1 MKFSRA
7 RKLLGRKLIPIN
19 LGLAL
24 TVASTISLMETRLVV
39 SPSFAATPYK
49 QTESSIIAQ
58 LVAPV
63 RPVPGADGRTHLV
76 YELLLVNQSAFSVT
90 INSIAVLDGKSKA
103 MLKKIDGESLSA
115 NLRISLFGS
124 KGTTLQPSQ
133 SAFVFIDSAVPK
145 EMPLPASVQH
155 RIETTQMTL
164 AAGESADLGGL
175 TVKLDAGLATKITF
189 ITSPMPVDAAPA
201 VVLSPPVRGGNWI
214 MFRGCC
220 DVSTSHRGTTASYN
234 GAIYMAERFA
244 IDFARI
250 ADDSRLITG
259 PGNELASYVHY
270 GAAVHAVTDGTVVS
284 ATNSEPDQVPGK
296 LPEGITAEMAGGNAV
311 LMDIGN
317 NRFAFYSHMRPGSVR
332 VRAGDRVKS
341 GEIIGAIGNSGKT
354 FGPHLHFHVVDR
366 ASPIAADGVPFVF
379 SSFTGQGVLSG
390 QALVLAFQGKPA
402 PIERGMLAGSHANQH
417 PLSNQIVDF
426 AE

>member
-1 MKFSRA
+1 MISVRTPKSGYLLAVGVALMFSA
-7 RKLLGRKLIPIN
+7 
-19 LGLAL
+19 
-24 TVASTISLMETRLVV
+24 ISLAEFRFVI
-39 SPSFAATPYK
+39 SPSFAVTPDK
-49 QTESSIIAQ
+49 QTESSIMVQLIA
-58 LVAPV
+58 PI
-63 RPVPGADGRTHLV
+63 RPVLGADGRTHLV

-103 MLKKIDGESLSA
+103 VLKKIDGESLSA
-115 NLRISLFGS
+115 NLRISLFGDKS
-124 KGTTLQPSQ
+124 TTLQPSQ
-133 SAFVFIDSAVPK
+133 SAFFFIDSTVLK
-145 EMPLPASVQH
+145 ETPLLASVQH
-155 RIETTQMTL
+155 RIETTQVTP
-164 AAGESADLGGL
+164 AAEDSADLGGL
-175 TVKLDAGLATKITF
+175 TVKLDAGLVTKTTF
-189 ITSPMPVDAAPA
+189 ITSPMPVDAVQA
-201 VVLSPPVRGGNWI
+201 VVLSPPVRGNNWI

-259 PGNELASYVHY
+259 PGKELSSYLHY
-270 GAAVHAVTDGTVVS
+270 GAAVHAVADGTVVS
-284 ATNSEPDQVPGK
+284 ARNNEPDQVPGM
-296 LPEGITAEMAGGNAV
+296 LPEGITAERAGGNAV
-311 LMDIGN
+311 FIDIGN
-317 NRFAFYSHMRPGSVR
+317 NHFAFYAHMRPGSVR

-366 ASPIAADGVPFVF
+366 ASPLAADGVPFVF

-390 QALVLAFQGKPA
+390 EALMLAFQGKPA
-402 PIERGMLAGSHANQH
+402 SIERGMLAGPYANQL
-417 PLSNQIVDF
+417 PLNNQIVGF